1 MKRDDQEVAEFRTIF
16 RDLFKQILGETGVK
30 VLEYHF
36 RRISSS
42 DMYVLLSKDPSEF
55 YKVLTRFFG
64 AGAKAFIRIIA
75 SELIVRFGLEDISIG
90 ELMGILMG
98 ECDDSQRRLR
108 ELVTRIHAR
117 DVGGGP

>member
-1 MKRDDQEVAEFRTIF
+1 MKRDNQEVAEFRTIF

-42 DMYVLLSKDPSEF
+42 DMYVLLSKNPSEF

-75 SELIVRFGLEDISIG
+75 SELIIRFGLEDISIR
-90 ELMGILMG
+90 ELMSILMG
-98 ECDDSQRRLR
+98 ECDDSQHRLR
-108 ELVTRIHAR
+108 ELVTRIRAR